1 MPTTV
6 NYPKEFKGFAI
17 TDPKD
22 WDHPKL
28 TSYEPKPMSD
38 FDVDIEIE
46 CCGICG
52 SELHALQNNWS
63 DEPLACSSAKIGPKS
78 QVVGHEIVGHVVNV
92 GNKVTKFHKGERVA
106 MGAQC
111 GSCMKCNRCIN
122 GYEQF
127 CTGCIETYCSEYPDG
142 YVSQGGYASHVR
154 AHEHYIVHVPPQ
166 LDSKHVAPLQCG
178 GLTVYS
184 PIKRALKDV
193 TDEKPRV
200 AIIGIGGLG
209 HMAIMISKALGCE
222 VWALS
227 TSDSKKE
234 DAKKMGADH
243 FVNTTEKDVWDG
255 LQDTFHLILSC
266 TISYTKLPF
275 ESLLG
280 TLVATGKFIS
290 VGLPSK
296 DQPLEIHPMQL
307 AAHGVSF
314 SASHLGSIKE
324 LEELLALSVK
334 HDIKPWVEE
343 LPISEDSLHEGLTR
357 LNKGDVRYRFTLTNF
372 HEVFGTG

>member
-1 MPTTV
+1 
-6 NYPKEFKGFAI
+6 
-17 TDPKD
+17 
-22 WDHPKL
+22 
-28 TSYEPKPMSD
+28 
-38 FDVDIEIE
+38 
-46 CCGICG
+46 
-52 SELHALQNNWS
+52 
-63 DEPLACSSAKIGPKS
+63 
-78 QVVGHEIVGHVVNV
+78 
-92 GNKVTKFHKGERVA
+92 
-106 MGAQC
+106 
-111 GSCMKCNRCIN
+111 
-122 GYEQF
+122 
-127 CTGCIETYCSEYPDG
+127 
-142 YVSQGGYASHVR
+142 
-154 AHEHYIVHVPPQ
+154 
-166 LDSKHVAPLQCG
+166 
-178 GLTVYS
+178 
-184 PIKRALKDV
+184 
-193 TDEKPRV
+193 
-200 AIIGIGGLG
+200 
-209 HMAIMISKALGCE
+209 MAIMISKALDCE

-243 FVNTTEKDVWDG
+243 FVNTTEKDVWGG

-357 LNKGDVRYRFTLTNF
+357 LNKGDVRYLSLI
-372 HEVFGTG
+372 HI